1 MKNPL
6 VILSGLVISSIVIPV
21 LVSTT
26 LYKDTPKDE
35 NKGND
40 STVQKIEAKT
50 DKDNKDE
57 KVKEKSKEV
66 INYET
71 VNTESPTIKVYNH
84 NKGVVESKDIEEY
97 LYGVLSGEMSSNFD
111 MEALKA
117 QAIAARTF
125 VMSKKENP
133 SSSGHKSSVVCTNYK
148 HCQEYKS
155 EETLKSTHGEK
166 WMKESYTKIK
176 EAVNSTKGQI
186 LVYNDKPILP
196 LYFSTSSGKT
206 ENSEEVFSAKY
217 PYLKSVDSPYDGES
231 PKYTSEVIISQ
242 SSFINTIQKNYSNTK
257 INSKNLESDIKIVE
271 RSEGGSVEKI
281 KIGNKE
287 IKGTDIRI
295 MFTLNSANFDIKFKG
310 DDIVFSVKGYGH
322 GVGMSQWGA
331 QGMAEEGFLYYEI
344 LQHYYTGVKIKDL
357 Y

>member
-6 VILSGLVISSIVIPV
+6 VILSGLAVSSIFIPV

-26 LYKDTPKDE
+26 FYKDNLNDE
-35 NKGND
+35 SEKN
-40 STVQKIEAKT
+40 STVQKIEANIA
-50 DKDNKDE
+50 KDSN
-57 KVKEKSKEV
+57 KEKNKEV

-71 VNTESPTIKVYNH
+71 VNKKSPTIKIYNH
-84 NKGVVESKDIEEY
+84 NKGIVETMDIEKY

-125 VMSKKENP
+125 TISKKENP
-133 SSSGHKSSVVCTNYK
+133 SSSGHKSSVVCTDFK

-155 EETLKSTHGEK
+155 EQILKATHGEK
-166 WMKESYTKIK
+166 WMKESYPKIK
-176 EAVNSTKGQI
+176 EAVDSTKGQI
-186 LVYNDKPILP
+186 LVYDNKPILP

-206 ENSEEVFSAKY
+206 ENSEEVFASKY
-217 PYLKSVDSPYDGES
+217 PYLKSVDSPYDDES
-231 PKYTSEVIISQ
+231 PKYTSEIVISK
-242 SSFINTIQKNYSNTK
+242 SEFVNKIQKIYPK
-257 INSKNLESDIKIVE
+257 IKIDIKELEKDVKILE
-271 RSEGGSVEKI
+271 RSEGGSVDTI

-287 IKGTDIRI
+287 LKGTEVRKI
-295 MFTLNSANFDIKFKG
+295 FELNSANFDLEFKNK
-310 DDIVFSVKGYGH
+310 DVIFYVKGYGH

-331 QGMAEEGFLYYEI
+331 QGMSEEGFLYYEI
-344 LQHYYTGVKIKDL
+344 LKHYYTGVDIKDL